1 MKKNRIYY
9 KKLDRKKRKYFTKN
23 GFINILTAFPGISIF
38 TENNPIISAKINL
51 SKKIFIKGKLKDGT
65 VITLSVKKFL
75 NKSGLE

>member
-1 MKKNRIYY
+1 MKKNKIYY

-23 GFINILTAFPGISIF
+23 GIINILTSTPGMSIL
-38 TENNPIISAKINL
+38 TKNNPIVSAKINL